1 MTFQFLTQYVF
12 PLIIFVIMFGMGLA
26 LRTVDFLP
34 VFTQP
39 RAALTGLLGQM
50 ILLPLW
56 ALLLTSLLPVP
67 AEIAVGL
74 MLLAASPGG
83 VTSNAIS
90 FAARADIALSICLT
104 AVSSILVS
112 FTLPLWAA
120 YAVSAYMGAE
130 AELSLPIGKSIL
142 QLALLTILPMTLGM
156 ITRRCTGESA
166 LKSVEFFRRFS
177 IVLIC
182 FLALSTVWFNLD
194 YFSSVADFLTVTM
207 LCALFMV
214 TIMCIAYFVTA
225 RLQFPP
231 AQGMTIV
238 IETGVQNLAITL
250 LVVMTLL
257 QRPEV
262 GRLPLVYGILMI
274 TVPWLFVSYY
284 KRKQGAHTKFSND
297 TRSAGGIHDKTQRLQ
312 LPDLD

>member
-1 MTFQFLTQYVF
+1 
-12 PLIIFVIMFGMGLA
+12 MFGMGLA
-26 LRTVDFLP
+26 LRTTDFRP
-34 VFTQP
+34 VLAEP
-39 RAALTGLLGQM
+39 KAALLGLGGQM
-50 ILLPLW
+50 VLLPLW
-56 ALLLTSLLPVP
+56 GLLITRLLPMP
-67 AEIAVGL
+67 TEIAVGL

-104 AVSSILVS
+104 AISSILVS

-120 YAVSAYMGAE
+120 YAISTYLEAE

-142 QLALLTILPMTLGM
+142 QLALLTLLPMVMGM
-156 ITRRCTGESA
+156 VTRLYAGDSA
-166 LKSVEFFRRFS
+166 VRPVEFFRKFS

-194 YFSSVADFLTVTM
+194 YFTNIVDFLTVAM
-207 LCALFMV
+207 LCVLFML
-214 TIMCIAYFVTA
+214 TIMGIAYILSVYFKLST
-225 RLQFPP
+225 P
-231 AQGMTIV
+231 QGITIV

-250 LVVMTLL
+250 FAIMTLL

-274 TVPWLFVSYY
+274 TVPWFFVAYF
-284 KRKQGAHTKFSND
+284 KRKRTSCATVNSD
-297 TRSAGGIHDKTQRLQ
+297 TAIAGSTHDKTQRL
-312 LPDLD
+312 

>member
-12 PLIIFVIMFGMGLA
+12 PAIIFTIMFGMGLA
-26 LRTVDFLP
+26 LRTDDFRP
-34 VFTQP
+34 VLLQP
-39 RAALTGLLGQM
+39 KAALLGLAGQM
-50 ILLPLW
+50 VLLPLW
-56 ALLLTSLLPVP
+56 GLLITRLLPVP

-120 YAVSAYMGAE
+120 YAISTYMDYD

-142 QLALLTILPMTLGM
+142 QLALLTILPMATGM
-156 ITRRCTGESA
+156 ITRHYAGERA
-166 LKSVEFFRRFS
+166 VGPVEFFRKFS

-194 YFSSVADFLTVTM
+194 YFSSLADFLTVTM
-207 LCALFMV
+207 LCVLFMV
-214 TIMCIAYFVTA
+214 TIMCIAYITSVYFRLSA
-225 RLQFPP
+225 R
-231 AQGMTIV
+231 QGVTIV

-257 QRPEV
+257 QRPEI
-262 GRLPLVYGILMI
+262 GRLPLVYGMLMI
-274 TVPWLFVSYY
+274 TVPWFFVAYF
-284 KRKQGAHTKFSND
+284 KRQQSSCARVNSD
-297 TRSAGGIHDKTQRLQ
+297 TAIAGGSDEQTQRL
-312 LPDLD
+312 